1 MFIGNLTES
10 MDHITTLSQEELEMA
25 LKEREGYCQFTPI
38 FAPILGLCMVNL
50 EKSVNFTNEKKGNKN
65 KAFWV

>member
-50 EKSVNFTNEKKGNKN
+50 ETCKLYKSREKVNKN
-65 KAFWV
+65 YVFWV